1 VVVIEDRPR
10 PDEEEALGDQ
20 SGDARV
26 HQILVDELGEEL
38 GELMAQARRIQERF
52 DARQRPDEGLRER
65 KRRLTRQ
72 RISDVATTL
81 FITRGF
87 DKVTVSEVAA
97 LAGVSEK
104 TVYNYFPTKESMVLD
119 TQDEIVERLVRDL
132 REHAPGEPLTSAAVR
147 TLKADMQRLDEIP
160 DQLQSLLPMF
170 ADMLM
175 ATPALRAAW
184 LDLHNRLVAVAA
196 EELAKQAE
204 IDPHDPE
211 AMIAARALVGLGQVA
226 FESRV
231 RYVRQ
236 GLRGDAL
243 RDAVSTDLDRAAR
256 LLETGL
262 WSFNMLAHGRR
273 KTQQLR
279 DAAQAAEEARKQVI
293 KALRQARAAWK
304 ALREEG

>member
-1 VVVIEDRPR
+1 VIDERPP
-10 PDEEEALGDQ
+10 PDDEEALGDL
-20 SGDARV
+20 SGDQRV
-26 HQILVDELGEEL
+26 QQILVDELGEEL
-38 GELMAQARRIQERF
+38 GELMAEARRLQERF
-52 DARQRPDEGLRER
+52 DARQRPHEGLRER

-81 FITRGF
+81 FVSRGF

-104 TVYNYFPTKESMVLD
+104 TVYNYFPTKEAMVLD
-119 TQDEIVERLVRDL
+119 TQDEVVERLGRDL
-132 REHAPGEPLTSAAVR
+132 RERAPGESLTSAAVR

-160 DQLQSLLPMF
+160 DELQALLPMF

-184 LDLHNRLVAVAA
+184 LDLHNRLVTVAA

-211 AMIAARALVGLGQVA
+211 PMIAARALIGLGQVA

-236 GLRGDAL
+236 GLRGAEL
-243 RDAVSTDLDRAAR
+243 RDAVSADIDRAAR

-273 KTQQLR
+273 KSKQLR

-304 ALREEG
+304 ALREED

>member
-1 VVVIEDRPR
+1 MVIDERPL
-10 PDEEEALGDQ
+10 PDDEEALGDL
-20 SGDARV
+20 SGDQRV
-26 HQILVDELGEEL
+26 QQILVDELGEEL
-38 GELMAQARRIQERF
+38 GELMAEARRLQERF
-52 DARQRPDEGLRER
+52 DARQRPHEGLRER

-81 FITRGF
+81 FVSRGF

-119 TQDEIVERLVRDL
+119 TQDEVVERLGRDL
-132 REHAPGEPLTSAAVR
+132 RERAPGESLTSTAVR

-160 DQLQSLLPMF
+160 DELQALLPMF

-184 LDLHNRLVAVAA
+184 LDLHNRLVTVAA

-211 AMIAARALVGLGQVA
+211 PMIAARALIGLGQVA

-236 GLRGDAL
+236 GLRGAQL
-243 RDAVSTDLDRAAR
+243 RDAVGADIDRAAR

-273 KTQQLR
+273 KTKQLR

-304 ALREEG
+304 ALREED